1 MTRTTRTLL
10 LALCAAAVAGCGPR
24 VEYRVRP
31 GFATKEDLPDE
42 IVLEDGT
49 IIRYIDL
56 QEHLARQQAESG
68 RRETKPRDG
77 AAGAPGGLV
86 TWEEAEDGSVTMR
99 AERNDQL
106 VMVVMRAFRE
116 ERYGELWD
124 QLVAKGVR
132 DRAARE
138 GTPPPGPDAAKARFI
153 EWCERA
159 RPEVMTLLNR
169 MSFAFSMN
177 AVVIDRAG
185 PRLVRLRLAPQI
197 KGDFKYRTVEV
208 FTEPT
213 ADGDRVFLGGI
224 R

>member
-1 MTRTTRTLL
+1 MTRRAVIA
-10 LALCAAAVAGCGPR
+10 LALAAAAAASCGPR

-68 RRETKPRDG
+68 RSPSRD
-77 AAGAPGGLV
+77 AAPAGLIP
-86 TWEEAEDGSVTMR
+86 WEESEEGAVLMR

-116 ERYGELWD
+116 ERYAELWD
-124 QLVAKGVR
+124 QLVSKGVR
-132 DRAARE
+132 DRAARD
-138 GTPPPGPDAAKARFI
+138 GSPPPGPDAARARFI
-153 EWCERA
+153 EWCERS
-159 RPEVMTLLNR
+159 RVDVMTLLNR

-177 AVVIDRAG
+177 AVVVERAG
-185 PRLVRLRLAPQI
+185 PKLVRLRLAPQI
-197 KGDFKYRTVEV
+197 KGEFKYRTVEV

-213 ADGDRVFLGGI
+213 PEGDRVFLGGI

>member
-1 MTRTTRTLL
+1 MTTPARPLL
-10 LALCAAAVAGCGPR
+10 LALCAATIAACGPR

-31 GFATKEDLPDE
+31 GFATKDDLPDE

-68 RRETKPRDG
+68 RRESRPGSG
-77 AAGAPGGLV
+77 AAGSSGGLV

-132 DRAARE
+132 DRAARD
-138 GTPPPGPDAAKARFI
+138 GTPPPGPEAAKRRFI

-177 AVVIDRAG
+177 AIVVDRAG

-197 KGDFKYRTVEV
+197 KGEFKYRTVEV

-213 ADGDRVFLGGI
+213 SEGDRLFLGGI